1 MTLLYE
7 ELTSSIL
14 KCSYKVHST
23 LGPGL
28 LESAYEECLYYEL
41 NKAGFNVIK
50 QKPMPLI
57 YEEKKLDLGYR
68 IDLYIE
74 SKVIIEIKSVDALNP
89 VHFAQLMTYLKLSG
103 CRIGFLI
110 NFNVQSLKDGIKRVI
125 L

>member
-1 MTLLYE
+1 MNLLHE
-7 ELTSSIL
+7 ELTGSIL
-14 KCSYKVHST
+14 HCAYKVHSA

-28 LESAYEECLYYEL
+28 LESAYEECLHYEL
-41 NKAGFNVIK
+41 DKAGLKVIK

-57 YEEKKLDLGYR
+57 YEEKRLDLGYR
-68 IDLYIE
+68 IDLLVE

-89 VHFAQLMTYLKLSG
+89 VHFAQLLTYMKLSE

>member
-1 MTLLYE
+1 M
-7 ELTSSIL
+7 
-14 KCSYKVHST
+14 KCAYKVHSV

-28 LESAYEECLYYEL
+28 LESAYEECLNYEL
-41 NKAGFNVIK
+41 DKIGLLSVK

-57 YEEKKLDLGYR
+57 YEQRKLDLGYR
-68 IDLYIE
+68 IDLLVE
-74 SKVIIEIKSVDALNP
+74 DKVIIEVKSVDVVNP

-110 NFNVQSLKDGIKRVI
+110 NFNVESLKDGIKRVI